1 MSWFAIPESLT
12 KLTGLVSSV
21 GDQIKTAIDQ
31 AGSSSQPESSSKDY
45 DLGVSHCA
53 PWVCENPELKKHEP
67 ELKALVL
74 QITDGPQDDV
84 LGKFLHEI
92 PPNSGFDFDFEEQS
106 PRALAALQADPRLDD
121 IRLTLVR
128 FGRIFALLPSF

>member
-74 QITDGPQDDV
+74 QITDGPPDDV

-106 PRALAALQADPRLDD
+106 PRALAAIQADPRLDD
-121 IRLTLVR
+121 VRLTLVR
-128 FGRIFALLPSF
+128 FGRACALLPSF